1 MRYFLQVLALS
12 VLSALPAG
20 AQGIWVTI
28 VEPKDGEFVIGEIDV
43 VVEVVSSADIAEI
56 EFQLDGRP
64 IGTLSMEPF
73 RMPVDL
79 GEKNLPHSFSV
90 VAVDVEGNRASH
102 SVTTQPIPISGD
114 YEVELQQLYV
124 SVTRG
129 GERVLDIERDQFGV
143 TDEGDPQDLV
153 TFARGDIPFTAV
165 LLIDASASMFGE
177 KIESAVAG
185 AASFIHGMKEL
196 DQAQVMVFSD
206 ELLSTTPIT
215 DAREVLTAGLSST
228 EARGGTALQDH
239 LFVALELIAQRQG
252 RRVMIL
258 LSDGVDTHSVVG
270 MPLVFEVARKSN
282 ALVYWIRISGGSDGQ
297 YRDGG
302 VNMTSAWKD
311 AAQYREQFDLLNQ
324 VVDESG
330 GRIFEVGAPDE
341 IGPVFIDILKELR
354 EQYVLGFYPNNRQN
368 DGRWHKVRVSAA
380 GEGVE
385 VRAPRGYV
393 DH

>member
-1 MRYFLQVLALS
+1 MRSFLLVLGLS
-12 VLSALPAG
+12 MLAALPAG
-20 AQGIWVTI
+20 AQDIWVTI
-28 VEPKDGEFVIGEIDV
+28 IAPKDGDLVIGELDV
-43 VVEVVSSADIAEI
+43 VVEVVSRADLAEL
-56 EFQLDGRP
+56 EFQLDGRA
-64 IGTLSMEPF
+64 IGTLSMEPW

-79 GEKNLPHSFSV
+79 GDENIPHRFSV
-90 VAVDVEGNRASH
+90 VAIDVEGNRATH
-102 SVTTQPIPISGD
+102 SVNTRPITISGD

-124 SVTRG
+124 SVIRG
-129 GERVLDIERDQFGV
+129 GERVLDVEQDDFSV
-143 TDEGDPQDLV
+143 NDEGAPQELV

-165 LLIDASASMFGE
+165 LLIDASASMFGK

-270 MPLVFEVARKSN
+270 MPQVFEVARKTN
-282 ALVYWIRISGGSDGQ
+282 ALVYWIRISGDDDGRP
-297 YRDGG
+297 RDGS
-302 VNMTSAWKD
+302 VHMTSAWKNAD
-311 AAQYREQFDLLNQ
+311 QYHEQFQLLTQ

-330 GRIFEVGAPDE
+330 GRILDVGSPDE
-341 IGPVFIDILKELR
+341 IRPVFIDILKELR

-368 DGRWHKVRVSAA
+368 DGRWHKVKVGVA
-380 GEGVE
+380 GEDVE

>member
-1 MRYFLQVLALS
+1 V
-12 VLSALPAG
+12 VPAG
-20 AQGIWVTI
+20 AQDIWVTI
-28 VEPKDGEFVIGEIDV
+28 VEPKDGDFVIGELEV
-43 VVEVVSSADIAEI
+43 VVEAVSRADIAEI

-64 IGTLSMEPF
+64 IGTLSMEPW
-73 RMPVDL
+73 RMPIDL
-79 GEKNLPHSFSV
+79 GEKNVPHSISV
-90 VAVDVEGNRASH
+90 VAVDVDGNRATH
-102 SVTTQPIPISGD
+102 AVNTQPIPITGD
-114 YEVELQQLYV
+114 FEVELQQLYV
-124 SVTRG
+124 SVYRG
-129 GERVLDIERDQFGV
+129 GERVLDIERDRFRV
-143 TDEGDPQDLV
+143 IDEGAPQDLV

-206 ELLSTTPIT
+206 QLLSTTPIT

-270 MPLVFEVARKSN
+270 MPLVFEVARRSN
-282 ALVYWIRISGGSDGQ
+282 ALIYWIRISGGNDGPS
-297 YRDGG
+297 RDGG
-302 VNMTSAWKD
+302 VSMTSAWKD
-311 AAQYREQFDLLNQ
+311 AAQYREQFDLLTQ

-330 GRIFEVGAPDE
+330 GRILEVGEPDE

-354 EQYVLGFYPNNRQN
+354 EQYVLGYYPNNRQN
-368 DGRWHKVRVSAA
+368 DGRWHKVKVDVA
-380 GEGVE
+380 GEIVE
-385 VRAPRGYV
+385 IRAPRGYV